1 MSDPNIEQQTPDIE
15 QQAIDAL
22 AEAEAAAQE
31 ADALAYHSHL
41 ELQESRAVCQ
51 QAIAESQ
58 SLLDIEEARHA
69 GVVAKASALHS
80 EVATAKR
87 ALRRARGQF
96 DE

>member
-1 MSDPNIEQQTPDIE
+1 MSDPNIEQQAMDTL
-15 QQAIDAL
+15 AA
-22 AEAEAAAQE
+22 AEASAHE
-31 ADALAYHSHL
+31 ADTAAYHSHL
-41 ELQESRAVCQ
+41 ELQEARALYQ
-51 QAIAESQ
+51 QTVADAQAVLDLAEA
-58 SLLDIEEARHA
+58 EHA